1 MISID
6 FIMKE
11 CGYLMTYNKMR
22 MIVGF
27 FIIFITILMGAFM
40 YFLLEE
46 KGAFNKRYSFNFQTD
61 TASSFKVG
69 MPLKYSGFDI
79 GIIDN
84 IELNNDGTVRMY
96 FSVDENNRR
105 WITQDSVLMI
115 RKPLIGSSHIELY
128 SAIDNDLL
136 EDGGSLMLLLSD
148 DINDMITKLQ
158 PAVDRIISIIN
169 NIDNIT
175 SAISREDSDL
185 MMMLRN
191 ANNFTAKLSND
202 KSLLTSLTGSNS
214 STDDLINTFS
224 SLDKMME
231 NIQKISEHLD
241 ADIVNPSSS
250 AIKELDLILKDVK
263 IKLEKLDGTVESI
276 GGYDEDLGLIKE
288 QISTG
293 IQKSNQIMDKVDSL
307 MQSNDSEEVTL
318 P

>member
-79 GIIDN
+79 GVIDN

-96 FSVDENNRR
+96 FSVDEKNRR

-128 SAIDNDLL
+128 SAVDNDLL
-136 EDGGSLMLLLSD
+136 EDGESLMLLLSD

-158 PAVDRIISIIN
+158 PAVDRIVNIIN
-169 NIDNIT
+169 NID
-175 SAISREDSDL
+175 
-185 MMMLRN
+185 
-191 ANNFTAKLSND
+191 NFTAKLSND
-202 KSLLTSLTGSNS
+202 KSLLTSLTGSKN

-231 NIQKISEHLD
+231 NIEKITAHLD

-276 GGYDEDLGLIKE
+276 GGYDEDLVLINE

-307 MQSNDSEEVTL
+307 MQSNDFEEVAL

>member
-1 MISID
+1 MILID
-6 FIMKE
+6 FITKE
-11 CGYLMTYNKMR
+11 CWCLMTYNKMR
-22 MIVGF
+22 LIVGVF
-27 FIIFITILMGAFM
+27 VIVITILMGVFM

-46 KGAFNKRYSFNFQTD
+46 KGAFNKRYSFNFETD
-61 TASSFKVG
+61 SASSFKIG

-79 GIIDN
+79 GVIDN
-84 IELNNDGTVRMY
+84 MELNDDGTVRMY
-96 FSVDENNRR
+96 FSVDEINRR

-136 EDGGSLMLLLSD
+136 KNGGTLMLLLSD

-158 PAVDRIISIIN
+158 PAVDKIISIII
-169 NIDNIT
+169 NIDKLT
-175 SAISREDSDL
+175 LSISNVDSDL
-185 MMMLRN
+185 MTMLRN
-191 ANNFTAKLSND
+191 ANSFTAKLSDD
-202 KSLLTSLTGSNS
+202 KSLLTSLTGSKN
-214 STDDLINTFS
+214 STDDFIS
-224 SLDKMME
+224 SLSSLEKMMA
-231 NIQKISEHLD
+231 NIEKITKHLD

-263 IKLEKLDGTVESI
+263 DKLEKL
-276 GGYDEDLGLIKE
+276 EDLSLIKE

-307 MQSNDSEEVTL
+307 MQSSDSQEVTL

>member
-27 FIIFITILMGAFM
+27 FVIFITILMGAFM

-79 GIIDN
+79 GVIDN
-84 IELNNDGTVRMY
+84 IKLNDDGTVRMY

-158 PAVDRIISIIN
+158 PAVDRVINIIG
-169 NIDNIT
+169 NIDKIT
-175 SAISREDSDL
+175 LALSREDSDL

-191 ANNFTAKLSND
+191 ANNFTQKLSND
-202 KSLLTSLTGSNS
+202 KSLLTSLTGSKNS
-214 STDDLINTFS
+214 TNDFIS
-224 SLDKMME
+224 SLSSLEKVMQ
-231 NIQKISEHLD
+231 NIEKITAHLD

-263 IKLEKLDGTVESI
+263 IKLEKLDGTVESL
-276 GGYDEDLGLIKE
+276 GEYDEDLVLIKD